1 MSFAGDGRGRYDP
14 RPVEALEHFHAPVR
28 TWFEE
33 AFREPTK
40 AQVDGWARI
49 RGGHHTLLLAPT
61 GSGKTLA
68 AFLWALDRVMFEP
81 AAEGC
86 QVLYV
91 SPLKA
96 LGVDVERNLR
106 APIVGVQKVAERTG
120 EALRVPTVGVR
131 SGDTPSA
138 ERRRMLR
145 HPPDVLITTPESL
158 YLMATSQAQDILRSV
173 HTVIVDE
180 IHSMVASKRG
190 AHLFLTLERIEHA
203 RRQADPPP
211 AAPMQRIGLSATQ
224 RPLDEVARLL
234 GGAEVEGDRLQPRPV
249 AIVDAGRKKAYD
261 LLIEVPVEDMT
272 RLEDGPASAKKRRE
286 EDDGGSREALDDEA
300 WLDTLPS
307 GPAAQG
313 PGMGSGQKSIWP
325 SMHPRLVELI
335 RAHRSTMVFVN
346 SRRLAERLSSA
357 LNEEAGEPLTRA
369 HHGSIAKDTRAEI
382 EDQLKRGALPCII
395 ATSSL
400 ELGVDMGAVDLVIQ
414 IEAPPS
420 VASGMQRIGRAGH
433 TAGASSKGVIFP
445 KYRGDLLACASV
457 AERMR
462 EAHVEATYY
471 PRNPLDVLAQQLVA
485 AVGMEDWPVDSLYDL
500 VRSASPFS
508 ELPRPAFENVLDML
522 SGRYPSDD
530 FPDLKPRIT
539 WDRIANTLSARKGAK
554 RVAVVNAGT
563 IPDRGLYGVFIAGE
577 GKARRVGELD
587 EEMVFESRPGDVFL
601 LGATSWRIEDITP
614 DQVLVTPAPGEPGK
628 MPYWHGDR
636 PGRPLEFGLAIGALS
651 RELERAKAPE
661 AMKRLTEDCGLED
674 RAARNLL
681 DYLRDQKEATQVLPS
696 DRSLVIE
703 RFTDEI
709 GDWRVCVLSPFGA
722 RVHAPWATAVSRRLR
737 GASGDVEVD
746 AIWSDDGIVFRL
758 PEADEPPDPELFLPA
773 PEEVETDIVQE
784 LGGTSL
790 FAARFRENAGRALLL
805 PKRQPGRRSPLWA
818 QRRKSASLLS
828 VAARFDG
835 FPMILETYRECLKDV
850 FDLPGLLD
858 ILKKIRSREVKVHV
872 VDSRLPSPFSSSLLF
887 SYVANFIYD
896 GDAPLAERRAQVLS
910 IDHAQ
915 LRELLGEAEMRELL
929 DAQSIDAHVRQLQR
943 LDRPLRAADDV
954 HDLLLAV
961 GDLTPAELS
970 SRPLE
975 GELSTWLEELAA
987 RRRVVRIRVAREE
1000 RWVAAEH
1007 ASRYRDALGVALPPG
1022 LPAAFLESDEDPLGD
1037 LVGRFARTRGPFTVT
1052 ELRERYGLP
1061 PAAAKE
1067 ALGRL
1072 VESEKLLEGEFL
1084 PGGAGTEYC
1093 DHEVLKA
1100 LKRRALA
1107 KLRKQVE
1114 PVSPEALGRFLP
1126 LWHGVDR
1133 PGRGLDAVLG
1143 AVEQLQ
1149 GAPLSAA
1156 ALETEILPARVEG
1169 YHPRDLDEL
1178 CAAGEVV
1185 WRGLEPVG
1193 SHDGRIALY
1202 LTDHYPLLA
1211 PTPEPLEGE
1220 MEARLRDMLR
1230 DSGAS
1235 FFSDL
1240 AGRFGAFPQDLVDAL
1255 WRLVWSGELTN
1266 DTLAPL
1272 RSLLAGPRKRQ
1283 TSGRGRPGRS
1293 FRSRRLGPPGSEG
1306 RWSLLSPPL
1315 AEGEALTK
1323 RRTALTQQLLDRHGV
1338 LTREAVHAEGV
1349 PGGFSTIYP
1358 VLKAMEEA
1366 GKLRRGYFIEGMG
1379 ATQFALPGAE
1389 DRLRREQKL
1398 GEAAEEETP
1407 ALILAATDPANP
1419 YGAAVRWPEKDGA
1432 RPQRAGGA
1440 LVILHR
1446 GRLIGYVG
1454 RSEKSVTTFL
1464 PAHSPERE
1472 DCARALAEALGRLA
1486 HRGGRRALLVGKI
1499 DGEPADASALA
1510 PALEAEGF
1518 GSSRRGFLKRRSLR
1532 DA

>member
-1 MSFAGDGRGRYDP
+1 MAFEVG
-14 RPVEALEHFHAPVR
+14 ALEHFQPPVR
-28 TWFEE
+28 RWFEE
-33 AFREPTK
+33 AFPGPTK
-40 AQVDGWARI
+40 AQVDGWAQI
-49 RGGHHTLLLAPT
+49 RQGQHTLLLAPT

-68 AFLWALDRVMFEP
+68 AFLWALDRIMFRP
-81 AAEGC
+81 PSDAGC

-106 APIVGVQKVAERTG
+106 APIVGVQKMAERMG
-120 EALRVPTVGVR
+120 SELRIPSVGVR

-138 ERRRMLR
+138 ERSRMLR

-158 YLMATSQAQDILRSV
+158 YLMATSKAQDILRSA
-173 HTVIVDE
+173 HTVIIDE

-203 RRQADPPP
+203 RRRADPP
-211 AAPMQRIGLSATQ
+211 AARSMQRIGLSATQ

-234 GGAEVEGDRLQPRPV
+234 GGAEVTGDRVDPRPV

-272 RLEDGPASAKKRRE
+272 RLEDGPASQSEGEDMDNGIGPE
-286 EDDGGSREALDDEA
+286 ELLDDET
-300 WLDTLPS
+300 WLDNLPS

-313 PGMGSGQKSIWP
+313 PGMGTGRKSIWP
-325 SMHPRLVELI
+325 SMHPRLVSLI
-335 RAHRSTMVFVN
+335 REHRSTMIFVN

-382 EDQLKRGALPCII
+382 EDQLKRGELPCII

-400 ELGVDMGAVDLVIQ
+400 ELGVDMGAVDLVVQ

-420 VASGMQRIGRAGH
+420 VASGMQRIGRSGH
-433 TAGASSKGVIFP
+433 TAGAASKGVIFP
-445 KYRGDLLACASV
+445 KFRGDLLACASV

-485 AVGMEDWPVDSLYDL
+485 AVGVEDWPIDALFDL
-500 VRSASPFS
+500 VRSAAPFS
-508 ELPRPAFENVLDML
+508 ELPRSAFENVLDML

-530 FPDLKPRIT
+530 FSDLKPRIT
-539 WDRIANTLSARKGAK
+539 WDRIGHTLSARKGAK

-563 IPDRGLYGVFIAGE
+563 IPDRGLYGVFIAGD
-577 GKARRVGELD
+577 GKSRRVGELD

-601 LGATSWRIEDITP
+601 LGATSWRIEEITP
-614 DQVLVTPAPGEPGK
+614 DQVLVTPAPGEAGK

-651 RELERAKAPE
+651 RALERAPE
-661 AMKRLTEDCGLED
+661 AKAMERLTESCGLEP
-674 RAARNLL
+674 RAARNLIQ
-681 DYLRDQKEATQVLPS
+681 YLQDQKEATRALPS
-696 DRSLVIE
+696 DRTLVIE

-709 GDWRVCVLSPFGA
+709 GDWRVCLLTPFGA
-722 RVHAPWATAVSRRLR
+722 RVHAPWATAVTRRLR
-737 GASGDVEVD
+737 GESGDVEVD
-746 AIWSDDGIVFRL
+746 VIWSDDGIVFRL
-758 PEADEPPDPELFLPA
+758 PEADEPPEPGLFLPE
-773 PEEVETDIVQE
+773 PEDVEADIVKE

-818 QRRKSASLLS
+818 QRRKSATLLS

-835 FPMILETYRECLKDV
+835 FPIILETYRECLKDV

-858 ILKKIRSREVKVHV
+858 ILKKIRSRDVKVHT
-872 VDSRLPSPFSSSLLF
+872 VDSRLPSPFASSLLF

-929 DAQSIDAHVRQLQR
+929 DRESIDELVRQLQR
-943 LDRPLRAADDV
+943 LDRPLRHGDDI
-954 HDLLLAV
+954 HDLLLAL
-961 GDLTPAELS
+961 GDLRPDELS
-970 SRPLE
+970 ARPREGSLE
-975 GELSTWLEELAA
+975 AWLEELVA
-987 RRRVVRIRVAREE
+987 RRRVIRVRIAQEE
-1000 RWVAAEH
+1000 RLVAAEH

-1022 LPAAFLESDEDPLGD
+1022 LPAAFLEAGEDPLGE
-1037 LVGRFARTRGPFTVT
+1037 LVARFARTRGPFTAA
-1052 ELRERYGLP
+1052 ELQERYGLSIQ
-1061 PAAAKE
+1061 ATRDVLARA
-1067 ALGRL
+1067 
-1072 VESEKLLEGEFL
+1072 VEFDRLLEGEFL
-1084 PGGAGTEYC
+1084 PGGSGTEYC
-1093 DHEVLKA
+1093 DHEILKS

-1114 PVSPEALGRFLP
+1114 PVSPNALGRFLP
-1126 LWHGVDR
+1126 VWHAIDR
-1133 PGRGLDAVLG
+1133 PRQGLDAVL
-1143 AVEQLQ
+1143 ATVEQLQ

-1156 ALETEILPARVEG
+1156 ALETEILPARIG
-1169 YHPRDLDEL
+1169 NYHPRDLDEL
-1178 CAAGEVV
+1178 CAAGEIL

-1193 SHDGRIALY
+1193 SHDGRIALF

-1211 PTPEPLEGE
+1211 PTPEPARGD
-1220 MEARLRDMLR
+1220 MEDSVRSLLRDG
-1230 DSGAS
+1230 GAS

-1240 AGRFGAFPQDLVDAL
+1240 ANRSGAFPQDLLDAV

-1272 RSLLAGPRKRQ
+1272 RALLGGPQKRKGPARAQ
-1283 TSGRGRPGRS
+1283 GGRS

-1306 RWSLLSPPL
+1306 RWSLLSAPL
-1315 AEGEALTK
+1315 TEGEALTR

-1349 PGGFSTIYP
+1349 AGGFSTVYP

-1389 DRLRREQKL
+1389 DRLRREQR
-1398 GEAAEEETP
+1398 GTQEPDDERP

-1419 YGAAVRWPEKDGA
+1419 YGAAVRWPEKEGA
-1432 RPQRAGGA
+1432 RPQRTGGA

-1454 RSEKSVTTFL
+1454 RTEKSVTTFL
-1464 PAHSPERE
+1464 PEHSPERE
-1472 DCARALAEALGRLA
+1472 DAARALAEALGRLA

-1499 DGEPADASALA
+1499 DGQPADGSPLA

-1518 GSSRRGFLKRRSLR
+1518 GASRQGFLKRRGLR